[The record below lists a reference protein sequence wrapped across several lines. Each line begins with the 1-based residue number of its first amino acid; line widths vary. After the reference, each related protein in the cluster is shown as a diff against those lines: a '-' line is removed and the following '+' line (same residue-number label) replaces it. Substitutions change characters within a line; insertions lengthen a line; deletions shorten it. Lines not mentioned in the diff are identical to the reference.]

1 MIFTGVLI
9 NAVLVIIG
17 TMIGLIFKGERLK
30 NIGQRIFEAFA
41 LFVLVMGVSGAM
53 DLSEPLIIL
62 GSIIA
67 GVAIGEII
75 DIDKQFTR
83 LGNWLQNK
91 FAKNDSGFSRGFI
104 EASLLFCV
112 GSMTILGALQSGLEG
127 EHTIYIT
134 KGILDMVS
142 AITFAMGSGI
152 GVAFSSISVIV
163 YQGLLTL
170 CASFLSPVLSEEM
183 IALSSTIGS
192 LFLIAIATN
201 MLGITRIK
209 VANFLPAM
217 FMPFVYQAI
226 LLILK
231 RYF

>member
-142 AITFAMGSGI
+142 AITFAMGTGI

-226 LLILK
+226 LLIL
-231 RYF
+231 

>member
-83 LGNWLQNK
+83 LGSWLQNK

-104 EASLLFCV
+104 EASLLFIGQIRNGEDHFLYLMLLHILQCGFIFHQNRNAMDGTSSFFRANINKAPGNIACRSV
-112 GSMTILGALQSGLEG
+112 G
-127 EHTIYIT
+127 
-134 KGILDMVS
+134 
-142 AITFAMGSGI
+142 
-152 GVAFSSISVIV
+152 
-163 YQGLLTL
+163 
-170 CASFLSPVLSEEM
+170 
-183 IALSSTIGS
+183 
-192 LFLIAIATN
+192 
-201 MLGITRIK
+201 
-209 VANFLPAM
+209 
-217 FMPFVYQAI
+217 
-226 LLILK
+226 
-231 RYF
+231 

>member
-91 FAKNDSGFSRGFI
+91 FAKND
-104 EASLLFCV
+104 CV
-112 GSMTILGALQSGLEG
+112 YRDDDLMSCRLCR
-127 EHTIYIT
+127 Y
-134 KGILDMVS
+134 DCPVS
-142 AITFAMGSGI
+142 A
-152 GVAFSSISVIV
+152 GVS
-163 YQGLLTL
+163 
-170 CASFLSPVLSEEM
+170 
-183 IALSSTIGS
+183 
-192 LFLIAIATN
+192 
-201 MLGITRIK
+201 R
-209 VANFLPAM
+209 NF
-217 FMPFVYQAI
+217 
-226 LLILK
+226 
-231 RYF
+231 

>member
-152 GVAFSSISVIV
+152 GVAFSSISVVV

-201 MLGITRIK
+201 MLGIARIK

-226 LLILK
+226 LLIL
-231 RYF
+231 

>member
-41 LFVLVMGVSGAM
+41 LFVLVMGASGAM
-53 DLSEPLIIL
+53 DLSESLIIL

-226 LLILK
+226 LLIL
-231 RYF
+231 

>member
-83 LGNWLQNK
+83 LGSCLQNK

-201 MLGITRIK
+201 MLGITKIK
-209 VANFLPAM
+209 VANFIPAM
-217 FMPFVYQAI
+217 FMPFIYQAI
-226 LLILK
+226 LLIL
-231 RYF
+231 

>member
-201 MLGITRIK
+201 MLGIARIK

-226 LLILK
+226 LLIL
-231 RYF
+231 

>member
-201 MLGITRIK
+201 MLGIAIIK

-226 LLILK
+226 LLIL
-231 RYF
+231 

>member
-83 LGNWLQNK
+83 LGSWLQNK

-142 AITFAMGSGI
+142 AMMVGKKN
-152 GVAFSSISVIV
+152 
-163 YQGLLTL
+163 QQ
-170 CASFLSPVLSEEM
+170 
-183 IALSSTIGS
+183 
-192 LFLIAIATN
+192 
-201 MLGITRIK
+201 R
-209 VANFLPAM
+209 
-217 FMPFVYQAI
+217 
-226 LLILK
+226 
-231 RYF
+231 

>member
-134 KGILDMVS
+134 KGILYMVS

-152 GVAFSSISVIV
+152 GVAFSSISVVV

-201 MLGITRIK
+201 MLGITKIK
-209 VANFLPAM
+209 VANFIPAM

-226 LLILK
+226 LLIL
-231 RYF
+231 

>member
-41 LFVLVMGVSGAM
+41 LFVLVIGVSGAM

-83 LGNWLQNK
+83 LGSWLQNK

-226 LLILK
+226 LLIL
-231 RYF
+231 

>member
-83 LGNWLQNK
+83 LGSWLQNN

-201 MLGITRIK
+201 MLGIARIK

-226 LLILK
+226 LLIL
-231 RYF
+231 

>member
-152 GVAFSSISVIV
+152 GVAFSSISVVV

-192 LFLIAIATN
+192 LFLIAIVTN
-201 MLGITRIK
+201 MLGITKIK
-209 VANFLPAM
+209 VANFIPAM
-217 FMPFVYQAI
+217 FMPFIYQAI
-226 LLILK
+226 LLIL
-231 RYF
+231 

>member
-83 LGNWLQNK
+83 LGSWLQNK
-91 FAKNDSGFSRGFI
+91 FAKNYSGFSRGFI

-201 MLGITRIK
+201 MLGIARIK

-226 LLILK
+226 LLIL
-231 RYF
+231 

>member
-142 AITFAMGSGI
+142 AITFSMGSGI

-201 MLGITRIK
+201 MLGITKIK
-209 VANFLPAM
+209 VANFIPAM

-226 LLILK
+226 LLIL
-231 RYF
+231 